1 MASMAST
8 RTACETSSAD
18 LSAGSKS
25 ITTASTSCSACRRS
39 MATDHPGLAH
49 QPVELVIGNIVQASV
64 LRRCHARGWR
74 NALRYSALR
83 AERLCAMQGAFGSP
97 MLRSILLCLLVL
109 PGAAAAQSQVTVVI
123 GYPPGAIY
131 DAYGRLVPRHIG
143 KHFAGNPTG

>member
-64 LRRCHARGWR
+64 LRRTEQTLSVLSDRQRTWR
-74 NALRYSALR
+74 NTLSLLRPTA
-83 AERLCAMQGAFGSP
+83 
-97 MLRSILLCLLVL
+97 
-109 PGAAAAQSQVTVVI
+109 VV
-123 GYPPGAIY
+123 
-131 DAYGRLVPRHIG
+131 DRHPEEPASFDR
-143 KHFAGNPTG
+143 HPSS